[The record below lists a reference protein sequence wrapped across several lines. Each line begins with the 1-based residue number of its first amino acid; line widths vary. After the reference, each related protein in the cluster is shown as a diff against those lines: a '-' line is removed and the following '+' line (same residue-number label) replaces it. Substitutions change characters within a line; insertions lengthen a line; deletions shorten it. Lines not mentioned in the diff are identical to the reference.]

1 MQKNL
6 TIQNQGNSK
15 LIKYT
20 YSLLQEGMIH
30 FIYPQKR
37 ADKASVQTGQN
48 IVTLVVDVPSR
59 ETKLQKSK
67 EGSIEIGLPLV
78 RYITFHFVCSVLL
91 TLDNRTSVC
100 IFYILSL
107 YISYGSEKENL
118 LNNRER
124 LKLLIISINVLHTT

>member
-1 MQKNL
+1 M
-6 TIQNQGNSK
+6 
-15 LIKYT
+15 
-20 YSLLQEGMIH
+20 
-30 FIYPQKR
+30 
-37 ADKASVQTGQN
+37 
-48 IVTLVVDVPSR
+48 TLVVDVPSR

-124 LKLLIISINVLHTT
+124 LKLLIISINVLHTTLMFYPGVML